1 MMPENKEIPNRD
13 GYVTFYLGNK
23 KIFADLEEGG
33 IPKETNDS
41 HFFTDKEVKSI
52 RDFFGRKKHDIDEA
66 VKSLKHYKLPGLN
79 IESIDVLRS
88 VLTPEEFKGFC
99 RGNALKYLIRA
110 GKKDSELQDIKKAG
124 VYIGWCID
132 TIQDQE
138 K

>member
-23 KIFADLEEGG
+23 KIFADLEKGG
-33 IPKETNDS
+33 IPKEPNDS
-41 HFFTDKEVKSI
+41 HFFTDKQVKSI
-52 RDFFGRKKHDIDEA
+52 RDFFGRKKTNIDDA
-66 VKSLKHYKLPGLN
+66 VRSPKHYKLPGLN